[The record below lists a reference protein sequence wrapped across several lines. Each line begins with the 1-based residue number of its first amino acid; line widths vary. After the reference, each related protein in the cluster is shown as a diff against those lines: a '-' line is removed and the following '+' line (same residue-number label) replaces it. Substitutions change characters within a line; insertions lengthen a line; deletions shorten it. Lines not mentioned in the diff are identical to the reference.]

1 MDVVQL
7 SEQLQAFFQTERTA
21 LAAEFPSVTRLMQI
35 VVQFF
40 WGLSVPSH
48 WHLRDIER
56 SDRGWHFRWQAQIQ
70 AVPCPGC
77 HAVRQRSAHAWTD
90 HTVQDL
96 PLDGRPVWHT
106 VTIPRYLC
114 KDSRCPIYTF
124 VDPMQ
129 GVAGPGARLSHR
141 LKTAIIRL
149 ALTSNIHRLPAALRA
164 MGILVSRDT
173 VLRLVK
179 AQGAIVIAQ
188 NLARLDVKV
197 LDVDDVN
204 FRKGHGATA
213 HTVFIDGES
222 HRFLLLVQGAT
233 QAITE
238 AVMAKW
244 PTVQIVS
251 RDRGS
256 AYGAAAAACDTEQV
270 ADGFHLVD
278 NLHDAIQQT
287 LTLSLGSDVFLPQ
300 GDGWLSDTEP
310 TSAASKPG
318 PRLSLAPADRERRIR
333 LARLTQRQAKKY
345 RTTLQL
351 LELADSGLRS
361 ANVAERL
368 NITRSTLRRYR
379 KEAPATIAQV
389 ESKLD
394 AWLEAEE
401 TPAAELPIKTLAP
414 GARPASESI
423 VAPYHDTVLRL
434 AADGQ
439 GHQKI
444 HAAIVEQGFGGSANA
459 VYQYL
464 LKVRREQA
472 LVSEGPLNDS
482 SEGEAK
488 ERPMRIGVERI
499 ASHTIYQRIL
509 HEVAQERAPIGQAR
523 TGLVASEIGTAEV
536 GTSEVG
542 TPETAT
548 AAMEVGIT
556 PEPASVPDAQ
566 VRNTHYDDPV
576 AALIFDTRT
585 REAKPG
591 LQLSPETYVHLEA
604 TVPIVAQLR
613 KCLASFMTML
623 DTHDEVALDRFIDTY
638 QQDPAEPIA
647 TFASG
652 LAKDLAAVKNHL
664 RYPTI
669 SNGPMEGTNNKI
681 KMVRRRSYGR
691 AGVELVNALM
701 ALPWYYADL
710 DRAQSLSLEAA

>member
-7 SEQLQAFFQTERTA
+7 SEQLQAFFQTARNA
-21 LAAEFPSVTRLMQI
+21 LAAEFPSVPRLMQLL
-35 VVQFF
+35 VQFF

-48 WHLRDIER
+48 WLLRDIER
-56 SDRGWHFRWQAQIQ
+56 SARGWHFRWQAQVQ

-77 HAVRQRSAHAWTD
+77 HAVRPRSAHAWTD

-114 KDSRCPIYTF
+114 KDSRCPIHTF
-124 VDPMQ
+124 VDPME
-129 GVAGPGARLSHR
+129 GFAGPGARLSHR
-141 LKTAIIRL
+141 LKTAVIRL
-149 ALTSNIHRLPAALRA
+149 ALTSNIHRLPATLRA

-173 VLRLVK
+173 VLRFVK

-300 GDGWLSDTEP
+300 GDGWLSGTEP

-333 LARLTQRQAKKY
+333 LARLTQRQAQKY

-351 LELADSGLRS
+351 LELTDSGLRS
-361 ANVAERL
+361 AKVAERL

-401 TPAAELPIKTLAP
+401 TPASELPIKTLAP

-444 HAAIVEQGFGGSANA
+444 HVAIVDQGFGGSANA

-472 LVSEGPLNDS
+472 LVSEGPLDDP
-482 SEGEAK
+482 AK
-488 ERPMRIGVERI
+488 GAAQERPLRIGVERI

-509 HEVAQERAPIGQAR
+509 HEVAQAR
-523 TGLVASEIGTAEV
+523 TGLVASEIGT
-536 GTSEVG
+536 S
-542 TPETAT
+542 ETAT
-548 AAMEVGIT
+548 SAMEVGIT
-556 PEPASVPDAQ
+556 PEPASIPDAQ

-591 LQLSPETYVHLEA
+591 PRLSSERYAHLEA

-613 KCLASFMTML
+613 KCLASFMMVL
-623 DTHDEVALDRFIDTY
+623 DTHDEVALDRFIDTS
-638 QQDPAEPIA
+638 QQDPAEPTA

-652 LAKDLAAVKNHL
+652 LAKDLDAVKNHL

-710 DRAQSLSLEAA
+710 DRAQGLSAEAA